1 MAQRSPIRSFLSIVP
16 TGRKREQSK
25 RLRSP
30 NKKTALGDRRSV
42 TRGRSP
48 RRVIQRQDSQ
58 GSPPEERL
66 PRRPGRRKVS
76 ASLNLPQVPPQ
87 ARDLGDRSPGKLEQ
101 IASISGRNSRK
112 RSLSRE
118 NGRIRPGNNNGL
130 QAAEYASVSRP
141 NYPDPTGAR
150 PRKQRK
156 NTRAGKRRLRPIS
169 PLLYAARML
178 IFGIGLSALAGTLL
192 SVWNPAS
199 EPGFRLVEKS
209 SGQTQEQQD
218 ASRRQPFRLGV
229 PTVLQLGQEITDLK
243 AEFQSLTAKNSDIG
257 PGVFLVD
264 MDNGAYVDWNG
275 TLAFSA
281 ASTIKLPILIAFLQD
296 VDAGKIRLDEKL
308 TMQSQHIAE
317 GSGNMQYQPTGTK
330 YAALEVAAKMIAI
343 SDNTATNMLIERL
356 GGEADLNHRFKSWGL
371 TVTQISNPLPDLEGT
386 NTTSPRDLVHLMAM
400 VNQGE
405 LLSLRSRDRAFD
417 ILQATKNNTL
427 LPQGLEAGAS
437 IAHKTGDIGTAIADA
452 GIVDMPNGK
461 RYLIAAIVKRPHN
474 DPDAEELIRQI
485 SRTAYQFLNDSD
497 RGADKSAKI

>member
-16 TGRKREQSK
+16 SGRKREPSGRK
-25 RLRSP
+25 RSP
-30 NKKTALGDRRSV
+30 NKKTASDRHSV
-42 TRGRSP
+42 ARGRSP
-48 RRVIQRQDSQ
+48 RRVLKRQQGQ
-58 GSPPEERL
+58 GSPAEERL
-66 PRRPGRRKVS
+66 PRRLGRRRVS
-76 ASLNLPQVPPQ
+76 DSLDLSVPPQ

-101 IASISGRNSRK
+101 IASISGRNSRN

-130 QAAEYASVSRP
+130 QAAESATVSRP
-141 NYPDPTGAR
+141 NAPGPTQPR
-150 PRKQRK
+150 PRNQRK
-156 NTRAGKRRLRPIS
+156 NRRATKRRLRPIS

-178 IFGIGLSALAGTLL
+178 IFGIGLSALAGTLF
-192 SVWNPAS
+192 SVWDPARQ
-199 EPGFRLVEKS
+199 PGLSSVEKS
-209 SGQTQEQQD
+209 RGQSQEQQT
-218 ASRRQPFRLGV
+218 SKRQPFRLGV

-243 AEFQSLTAKNSDIG
+243 AEFQSLTAKSSDLA

-281 ASTIKLPILIAFLQD
+281 ASTIKLPILIAFFQD

-308 TMQSQHIAE
+308 TIQSQHIAG
-317 GSGNMQYQPTGTK
+317 GSGNMQYQPAGTE
-330 YAALEVAAKMIAI
+330 YAALDVAAKMIAI

-386 NTTSPRDLVHLMAM
+386 NTSSPRDLVHLMAM
-400 VNQGE
+400 MNQGE

-485 SRTAYQFLNDSD
+485 SSSAYEFLKDSD
-497 RGADKSAKI
+497 RGTDKSAKI